1 VLGSFGASLVAPF
14 AGGKYAH
21 LLEPGSHQQPIVEGE
36 PSEGSYFARAGVVP
50 QPRND
55 LGNRGVGKV

>member
-14 AGGKYAH
+14 ARGEYAR

-36 PSEGSYFARAGVVP
+36 PSEGSNFARAGVVP
-50 QPRND
+50 
-55 LGNRGVGKV
+55 